1 MNARAAMAVVLLALA
16 AGALF
21 AEQKQSFGGYD
32 VHYSVFNP
40 SFLRAEIAERYDIVR
55 GRDKALVNI
64 SVLDGERS
72 VTVPVSGSV
81 MNLLGQS
88 QALDFREV
96 REGEAVYYL
105 AMLTYQD
112 RDTLRFEITA
122 DLPGHGPAVVKFQQT
137 LYWEVE
143 RPSASENR

>member
-1 MNARAAMAVVLLALA
+1 MISRAAAAVVVLA
-16 AGALF
+16 AGTLL
-21 AEQKQSFGGYD
+21 AEQKQSFGSYE

-40 SFLRAEIAERYDIVR
+40 SFLRAEIAERYDVVR

-64 SVLDGERS
+64 SVLDGERT

-81 MNLLGQS
+81 KNLLGQS
-88 QALDFREV
+88 QPLRFREV

-122 DLPGHGPAVVKFQQT
+122 DLPGYGPAVVKFQQT

-143 RPSASENR
+143 PRPAPADR

>member
-1 MNARAAMAVVLLALA
+1 MSARAAMAVLVLA
-16 AGALF
+16 AGTLF
-21 AEQKQSFGGYD
+21 AEQKQSFGDYE

-40 SFLRAEIAERYDIVR
+40 SFLRAEIAERYGFVR
-55 GRDKALVNI
+55 GRDKALVNV
-64 SVLDGERS
+64 SVFDGERS
-72 VTVPVSGSV
+72 VTVPMTGSV
-81 MNLLGQS
+81 KNLLGQS
-88 QALDFREV
+88 QTLDFREV

-122 DLPGHGPAVVKFQQT
+122 DLPGYGSAVVKFQQT

-143 RPSASENR
+143 RRSAHADR

>member
-1 MNARAAMAVVLLALA
+1 MSARVAMAVVVLA
-16 AGALF
+16 AGVFF
-21 AEQKQSFGGYD
+21 AEQKQSFDGYE

-40 SFLRAEIAERYDIVR
+40 SFLRADVAERYGVVR
-55 GRDKALVNI
+55 GRDKALINV
-64 SVLDGERS
+64 SVTDGERS
-72 VTVPVSGSV
+72 VSVPMRGSV
-81 MNLLGQS
+81 KNLLGQS

-96 REGEAVYYL
+96 QDGEAVYYL

-112 RDTLRFEITA
+112 RDTLRFEITT

-143 RPSASENR
+143 RRSAPAD